1 MQIPI
6 ELSGAFVAAVFA
18 LIALLAVVMTW
29 AVCAIAD
36 EWEKAGFRAEG
47 DRVELEGMEG
57 GECM

>member
-6 ELSGAFVAAVFA
+6 ELSGAFVSAVFS

-47 DRVELEGMEG
+47 DRVELDKLEG
-57 GECM
+57 GQ